1 MRKIKK
7 IKRKEVIKMAD
18 NNNDNLATF
27 ALVAGTVIGGIIAI
41 SLLSS
46 GIAWLVSG
54 PVSGPII
61 AAAAALKSQGK

>member
-1 MRKIKK
+1 
-7 IKRKEVIKMAD
+7 MAD

-61 AAAAALKSQGK
+61 AAAAALKSQRK